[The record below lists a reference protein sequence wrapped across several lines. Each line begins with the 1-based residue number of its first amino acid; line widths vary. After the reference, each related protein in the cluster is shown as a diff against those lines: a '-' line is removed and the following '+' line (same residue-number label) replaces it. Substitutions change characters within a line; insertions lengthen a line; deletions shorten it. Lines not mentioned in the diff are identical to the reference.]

1 MTPLA
6 QIQREMTEVFAQ
18 ATLGIWILGE
28 GLSSA
33 KNHPLGHVI

>member
-6 QIQREMTEVFAQ
+6 QIQREMAEVFAQ
-18 ATLGIWILGE
+18 ATLGIWTLGE

-33 KNHPLGHVI
+33 KDHPPGNVI